1 MTGFT
6 ALLRPLESLAVGT
19 FRGTR
24 TFLHSVGRYTW
35 FFIDCVRS
43 SFTHG
48 VRWSR
53 VMDEAYKTGIK
64 AFPVLATMAIFVGS
78 NLAIQGH
85 ASFET
90 LGAQNLVGMFVALA
104 GVREVCPL
112 LAATMVAAKAG
123 TEMTAQL
130 AVMRTKEQI
139 DALEVMAIDPRA
151 ELVTPSLIAIL
162 ITLPALTMI
171 SLGLSLTSATVVAVS
186 AALGMA
192 SLVGE

>member
-78 NLAIQGH
+78 ILAIQGH

-112 LAATMVAAKAG
+112 LAATMVAAWIK
-123 TEMTAQL
+123 
-130 AVMRTKEQI
+130 
-139 DALEVMAIDPRA
+139 
-151 ELVTPSLIAIL
+151 
-162 ITLPALTMI
+162 ALTGVGPSI
-171 SLGLSLTSATVVAVS
+171 
-186 AALGMA
+186 A
-192 SLVGE
+192 SGSKFQSFGKGSVRPKLDSGPEPDHVGIFHWTFTFL